1 MNFSLSRHR
10 YRVGMRSLVAVSL
23 AVASL
28 SVLVNPFTK
37 QSRLTLSG
45 IQHSGDARASAAEMP
60 HVEDHPF
67 AVVAL
72 ASIDRLRARAT
83 SLGEVL
89 GEPLLGEKSL
99 AMMLG
104 GDETTEKILNSPGID
119 TTRPI
124 GIMSYPEWFNGGL
137 TKDANEDEVQGGD
150 TKTNAAE
157 SSPELNA
164 IIELFSDP
172 LAFLG
177 EGVLENSTVALCIPA
192 KDREQLLATI
202 SEVSS
207 ETFLPIAGHPGWFE
221 AEKDK
226 DSKVGFVGR
235 YLLILIQTGKLKQ
248 WDRHY
253 PDFEK
258 LAKGSLGQHGFAY
271 SLHRRGLPKIMREE
285 MADTL
290 KLAYAAGFQRHDDEA
305 ESDFKSRTMF
315 STLTTDLLD
324 LALSQIEEFRIT
336 GHVDSRTHQVLV
348 DTELIGPKE
357 GKLAKFASN
366 LKGKNGLFGNVS
378 TDNAVYA
385 ANVSLP
391 LHPQR
396 WKPVA
401 DALRHVDK
409 KAMFLTPWL
418 LDFAR
423 TLAKTIDAGQLE
435 LHASYA
441 ADGTGLLA
449 LRVAGNTAFP
459 EQVQAMLE
467 AIAKP
472 NDDALFRGAVKIAAD
487 SLEGWPVHRVRAS
500 MFDFL
505 TVGSVGW
512 SDLTTGTARPVMKAT
527 YTVTKADG
535 KTETLETSV
544 QVPAPEGTPQNY
556 VWVVATPSGLWLALS
571 SPDKPELPEWC
582 KAAIVASLAK
592 PTATTTANRSNA
604 PVRVLL
610 RGLGASPPTRDS
622 SSNTPDDAKVTP
634 AAAAQAQPAPL
645 PPNGAKKQQPLTA
658 EQLAAQAVA
667 HERARLQ
674 KEQEHERGD
683 LLRDGSNAVRAE
695 LRSTETGL
703 RVRTTFDDAYFHW
716 FATYIKHSLDA
727 TTVVVEGVEFETS
740 GTLEVAEP
748 ARPQPPVK

>member
-1 MNFSLSRHR
+1 MIFSLSRHR

-23 AVASL
+23 AVATL
-28 SVLVNPFTK
+28 SILSNLFATN
-37 QSRLTLSG
+37 SRLTLNG
-45 IQHSGDARASAAEMP
+45 VLDVGGAEARAAEP
-60 HVEDHPF
+60 PQAEDHPF

-99 AMMLG
+99 AMLLG
-104 GDETTEKILNSPGID
+104 GDESTEKLLNSPGLD

-137 TKDANEDEVQGGD
+137 TNAANEDEEQGGD

-157 SSPELNA
+157 SSPELNT

-202 SEVSS
+202 SEVSK
-207 ETFLPIAGHPGWFE
+207 ETFQPIAGHPGWFE
-221 AEKDK
+221 VEKDK

-235 YLLILIQTGKLKQ
+235 YLLVLIQTGKLKQ
-248 WDRHY
+248 WDRNY

-290 KLAYAAGFQRHDDEA
+290 KLAYAAGFQRHDEEA

-324 LALSQIEEFRIT
+324 LALSKIEEFRIT
-336 GHVDSRTHQVLV
+336 GHVDSRTHQILV

-357 GKLAKFASN
+357 GKLAKFASG
-366 LKGKNGLFGNVS
+366 LKGKNGLFGNAS
-378 TDNAVYA
+378 TDDAVFA

-391 LHPQR
+391 LNPKR

-401 DALRHVDK
+401 DALRQVDE

-418 LDFAR
+418 PDFAR

-441 ADGTGLLA
+441 RDGTGLLA

-467 AIAKP
+467 AIAKSH
-472 NDDALFRGAVKIAAD
+472 DDAIPTGTLKVAAD
-487 SLEGWPVHRVRAS
+487 SIEGWPVHRVRAS

-505 TVGSVGW
+505 EVGGVGW
-512 SDLTTGTARPVMKAT
+512 SDLTASDARPVEKKT
-527 YTVTKADG
+527 YTFIKGDGETVTR
-535 KTETLETSV
+535 ETSIRI
-544 QVPAPEGTPQNY
+544 PAQEGTPQNY

-582 KAAIVASLAK
+582 KTAIVASLAK
-592 PTATTTANRSNA
+592 PTATTNRSNA

-610 RGLGASPPTRDS
+610 RGLGASPPTKDS
-622 SSNTPDDAKVTP
+622 SNDKPDDAKVTQ
-634 AAAAQAQPAPL
+634 AAAQAPPAPL
-645 PPNGAKKQQPLTA
+645 PPKDAKKQKPLTA
-658 EQLAAQAVA
+658 EQLAAKARA
-667 HERARLQ
+667 EERMRIEQ
-674 KEQEHERGD
+674 QQEHERGD

-695 LRSTETGL
+695 LRPTDTGL

-716 FATYIKHSLDA
+716 FASYLKHSLDA
-727 TTVVVEGVEFETS
+727 SAGV
-740 GTLEVAEP
+740 VAEFGLEGELPEP
-748 ARPQPPVK
+748 ALPQPPAK

>member
-1 MNFSLSRHR
+1 MIFSLSRHR

-23 AVASL
+23 AVATL
-28 SVLVNPFTK
+28 SILSNLFATN
-37 QSRLTLSG
+37 SRLTLNG
-45 IQHSGDARASAAEMP
+45 VLDVGGAEARATEPPQA
-60 HVEDHPF
+60 EDHPF

-99 AMMLG
+99 AMLLG
-104 GDETTEKILNSPGID
+104 GDESTEKLLNSPGLD

-137 TKDANEDEVQGGD
+137 TNAANEDEEQGGD

-157 SSPELNA
+157 SSPELNT

-202 SEVSS
+202 SEVSK
-207 ETFLPIAGHPGWFE
+207 ETFQPIAGHPGWFE
-221 AEKDK
+221 VEKDK

-235 YLLILIQTGKLKQ
+235 YLLVLIQTGKLKQ
-248 WDRHY
+248 WDRNY

-290 KLAYAAGFQRHDDEA
+290 KLAYAAGFQRHDEEA

-336 GHVDSRTHQVLV
+336 GHVDSRTHQILV

-357 GKLAKFASN
+357 GKLAKFASG
-366 LKGKNGLFGNVS
+366 LKGKNGLFGNAS
-378 TDNAVYA
+378 TDDAVFA

-391 LHPQR
+391 LNPKR

-401 DALRHVDK
+401 DALRQVDE

-418 LDFAR
+418 PDFAR

-441 ADGTGLLA
+441 RDGTGLLA

-472 NDDALFRGAVKIAAD
+472 NDDPLHAGTVKVAVD

-500 MFDFL
+500 MFDSL
-505 TVGSVGW
+505 ALGSGLGW
-512 SDLTTGTARPVMKAT
+512 SDLTPNDARPVMKKA
-527 YTVTKADG
+527 YTVKKADG
-535 KTETLETSV
+535 GTETGETNIRL
-544 QVPAPEGTPQNY
+544 PAPESTPQNY

-582 KAAIVASLAK
+582 KTAIVASLVK

-610 RGLGASPPTRDS
+610 RGLGASPPTKDS
-622 SSNTPDDAKVTP
+622 SNDKPDEAKITQAAGQAEP
-634 AAAAQAQPAPL
+634 ASL
-645 PPNGAKKQQPLTA
+645 PPPKPKKQKPLTP
-658 EQLAAQAVA
+658 EQLAANVA
-667 HERARLQ
+667 AEERARIQ
-674 KEQEHERGD
+674 KGQEHERGD
-683 LLRDGSNAVRAE
+683 LIRDGSNAVRVE
-695 LRSTETGL
+695 LRPTETGL

-716 FATYIKHSLDA
+716 FATYLKHSLDA
-727 TTVVVEGVEFETS
+727 SFVGGLDVEVEGGNLEFSET
-740 GTLEVAEP
+740 TL
-748 ARPQPPVK
+748 PQPPVK